1 MIPKSI
7 SYSKKSNIAMA
18 DSILFELMMILVII
32 LALLHLRMKLRR
44 MHLMTLTRA
53 FSELG
58 VFQTF
63 ICWEV

>member
-1 MIPKSI
+1 
-7 SYSKKSNIAMA
+7 MA

-44 MHLMTLTRA
+44 MHLMTPTRA

-63 ICWEV
+63 IRWEV

>member
-7 SYSKKSNIAMA
+7 SYTKKSNNAMA

-44 MHLMTLTRA
+44 MHLMTPTRA